1 MKRDLAEL
9 KIPASSALIPVAKR
23 VAATL
28 GGQLGL
34 SLVDLDELSIALTQ
48 ACDSAIAAAGN
59 LDAPADLKLNY
70 FATNRALVVD
80 VDLVTHEGHL
90 KAVVAGA
97 DPGAETELQRLPPA
111 LSPHFDHRLPPR
123 GQPATGTVPLP
134 HGQRLSTSAAGA
146 PIPGRPGHRAD
157 EDGTRPRADSR

>member
-9 KIPASSALIPVAKR
+9 KIPASSAFIPVAKR

-48 ACDSAIAAAGN
+48 ACDSAIAAAAN
-59 LDAPADLKLNY
+59 LDGPADLKLNY

-80 VDLVTHEGHL
+80 VDLVSAEGHL
-90 KAVVAGA
+90 KAAVVGP
-97 DPGAETELQRLPPA
+97 DPEAEAELQRLAYEMIRCFVDDFRPEVEP
-111 LSPHFDHRLPPR
+111 L
-123 GQPATGTVPLP
+123 TGHVRFRMVKYLA
-134 HGQRLSTSAAGA
+134 S
-146 PIPGRPGHRAD
+146 
-157 EDGTRPRADSR
+157 